1 MSSVKSAFMSL
12 VEKINNQSIF
22 SLTSIH
28 ADKTKEIRYSKKNDF
43 NEETVEK
50 YLKKKINLDSIKFD
64 NKMLKD
70 PYFLKSD
77 A

>member
-1 MSSVKSAFMSL
+1 MSL

-28 ADKTKEIRYSKKNDF
+28 ADKTKEIRYSKNDF

-50 YLKKKINLDSIKFD
+50 YLKNKFEF
-64 NKMLKD
+64 N
-70 PYFLKSD
+70 
-77 A
+77 